1 MKRELDEDD
10 PLGGSVALPH
20 AEAPA
25 AKAPRVDE
33 AVAPPPAILADARA
47 PSLADAFELP
57 RPAIKFEPAPLSDAP
72 ESDLPPAIQDPV
84 APEHDVPK
92 ASPTED
98 EHAPAPAAQASAA
111 PAPAGPVAPVTAD
124 GPSRDPDPPPSVSAP
139 APAAAR
145 QPYPRDPHARW
156 RAIQTDK
163 DPFTRVMLDHLR
175 RAESTEPYHQVGD
188 KWRREP
194 WEPNPY
200 ESIGPGFVVARTC
213 PSPTRTSSSPNS
225 TQT

>member
-124 GPSRDPDPPPSVSAP
+124 GPSRDPDPRLLYTAD
-139 APAAAR
+139 AADDLA
-145 QPYPRDPHARW
+145 
-156 RAIQTDK
+156 
-163 DPFTRVMLDHLR
+163 
-175 RAESTEPYHQVGD
+175 G
-188 KWRREP
+188 
-194 WEPNPY
+194 
-200 ESIGPGFVVARTC
+200 G
-213 PSPTRTSSSPNS
+213 
-225 TQT
+225 